1 MRRPATQSPR
11 QRLFEWTETI
21 RWEELPLDVH
31 NQLVVELR
39 VLLERAVEPH
49 DAADEARS
57 DRSE

>member
-11 QRLFEWTETI
+11 QRLFEWAEAI
-21 RWEELPLDVH
+21 RWEDLPMDVH

-39 VLLERAVEPH
+39 AMLERTVEQH
-49 DAADEARS
+49 DAADVARR